1 MRMRMAAVLAAVA
14 TVVAVAGAAGADPL
28 PGKQAQRMLYSPS
41 AGQPVIVAGSGLSD
55 ADQKIVKALF
65 TIDQFKALNVSYY
78 AAMAVSPG
86 DGLQSAASNLAQNLH
101 SPAAADAQ
109 ALAACN
115 RTKKAKTPCVVVARV
130 LPKRWTPQGLTLNRD
145 ATEGVKAYRR
155 DKGPKAL
162 AISASTPV
170 WSMAQG
176 FGAGTAALRECKR
189 QAAAFEV
196 DDCAV
201 VIADK

>member
-1 MRMRMAAVLAAVA
+1 MRAIIWASLGLAC
-14 TVVAVAGAAGADPL
+14 AGAALAGDP
-28 PGKQAQRMLYSPS
+28 PDGRAAQRMLFS
-41 AGQPVIVAGSGLSD
+41 ASDSEVQIVENTGLSA
-55 ADQKIVKALF
+55 ADQKIVQTLF
-65 TIDQFKALNVSYY
+65 GIEQFKALNVSYY

-115 RTKKAKTPCVVVARV
+115 KARKARTPCIVVARV
-130 LPKRWTPQGLTLNRD
+130 LPKGWKPEPLSLNRD
-145 ATEGVKAYRR
+145 ATQGIRDYRKGRGAKAM
-155 DKGPKAL
+155 

-170 WSMAQG
+170 WAVAKG
-176 FGAGTAALRECKR
+176 VGPGVAAMNECRR
-189 QAAAFEV
+189 QAAKLGA

-201 VIADK
+201 VIRDK